1 LLCTINYLEHPLF
14 FQIPQYGIFENV
26 NSVEELA
33 KMPQWTEDK
42 PLRVATG
49 FSYVSV

>member
-1 LLCTINYLEHPLF
+1 L

-26 NSVEELA
+26 NSLEELA
-33 KMPQWTEDK
+33 KMPQWTKEK

-49 FSYVSV
+49 FTYVFTFN